1 MGLLGKISLLST
13 LPAKVRTSNGQLK
26 PKGVANPEG
35 KGKPGDGL
43 RYHGLKEMS
52 SAQGASD
59 FKERLDAI
67 FEELEVD
74 KNRILNGHPEAKAK
88 VKSILEKYMIPE

>member
-1 MGLLGKISLLST
+1 MMK
-13 LPAKVRTSNGQLK
+13 TSNGQ
-26 PKGVANPEG
+26 PEGVANPEG
-35 KGKPGDGL
+35 KPEDGL
-43 RYHGLKEMS
+43 EYHGLKEMS

-74 KNRILNGHPEAKAK
+74 RNRILNGHQEAKAK
-88 VKSILEKYMIPE
+88 VKSIFERHIDCRTWSRSWKN